1 MSSVCACVFIQ
12 YFEVAWVY
20 LFIGFHAACHF
31 IPFKNIAF
39 DPPSSFSSL
48 QRRAL
53 CSTAFHHGDQV
64 LQHERA
70 TLPHEEST
78 TAAVENNTGQC
89 VTVMVVA
96 CNANK
101 SISVHVCIFV
111 LLFFFFFNKTSFTN
125 TQRPLHYLDLAGT
138 WLGLILL
145 S

>member
-1 MSSVCACVFIQ
+1 MLHVI
-12 YFEVAWVY
+12 
-20 LFIGFHAACHF
+20 LFHLKTL
-31 IPFKNIAF
+31 PLT
-39 DPPSSFSSL
+39 PPSSFSSL

-78 TAAVENNTGQC
+78 TAAVENDTGQC
-89 VTVMVVA
+89 VTV
-96 CNANK
+96 K
-101 SISVHVCIFV
+101 LLHVMQMN
-111 LLFFFFFNKTSFTN
+111 LFLSMSAFLFCFFLKNKTSFTN